1 MQCMASRSDT
11 IRVALLHMR
20 LKLLVKRSN
29 LDRVRKL
36 LRDMRRDGNHVHV
49 AILPAFVNIGAFH
62 VFYPEQR
69 ARNIVKHQAERIP
82 GPTTEYLGKV
92 AMENSVYI
100 IGGPIIERA
109 GPRIF
114 LTTFVISPNGDVIA
128 KYRKLVLSEKEKSY
142 GITSGKD
149 IVVVDRLDRRI
160 GVMAE
165 DDLLA
170 PEVARSLLLK
180 GATVLVTTLSFS
192 LGLEKL
198 RNLLLARSI
207 ENNVPIFALG
217 GIIEYGQGETRELPT
232 IIVDPEQGG
241 ITEEH
246 SGEEKPIIIEMRV
259 DKNSAMD
266 PEEVDRMVSLL
277 CRVHRDN
284 RVSSSRR

>member
-1 MQCMASRSDT
+1 MASSGT

-36 LRDMRRDGNHVHV
+36 LRQVTERNGGVHV
-49 AILPAFVNIGAFH
+49 AVLPAFVNIGAFH

-92 AMENSVYI
+92 AVENGVFI

-114 LTTFVISPNGDVIA
+114 LTTFVISPNGDVIG
-128 KYRKLVLSEKEKSY
+128 KYRKLVINEREKSF
-142 GITSGKD
+142 GITGGKD
-149 IVVVDRLDRRI
+149 VLTVEQLGRKM

-165 DDLLA
+165 DDLLV
-170 PEVARSLLLK
+170 PEVARSLILR
-180 GATVLVTTLSFS
+180 GATAITVTLSFS
-192 LGLEKL
+192 LDINTVK
-198 RNLLLARSI
+198 NLLVTRTL
-207 ENNVPIFALG
+207 ENRVPIFALG
-217 GIIEYGQGETRELPT
+217 GIVEHGNEAKEVPT

-241 ITEEH
+241 IVDEH
-246 SGEEKPIIIEMRV
+246 SGEEKPLIIEM
-259 DKNSAMD
+259 KASSSTGPNH
-266 PEEVDRMVSLL
+266 EEVLRMTNLL
-277 CRVHRDN
+277 CKVLRDN
-284 RVSSSRR
+284 RANTGSAKR

>member
-1 MQCMASRSDT
+1 M
-11 IRVALLHMR
+11 RVALLHMR

-62 VFYPEQR
+62 VFYPEHK

-128 KYRKLVLSEKEKSY
+128 KYRKLVLNEREKSY
-142 GITSGKD
+142 GITSGRE
-149 IVVVDRLDRRI
+149 IVVVDRLERRI
-160 GVMAE
+160 GVMSE

-170 PEVARSLLLK
+170 PEVARSLLLR

-192 LGLEKL
+192 LRKEVL

-217 GIIEYGQGETRELPT
+217 GIVEYGQGESKEIPT
-232 IIVDPEQGG
+232 IIVDPEEGG
-241 ITEEH
+241 VAEEH

-259 DKNSAMD
+259 NRDPVHD
-266 PEEVDRMVSLL
+266 PEELDRMVSLL
-277 CRVHRDN
+277 CKVHRDN
-284 RVSSSRR
+284 KVSSSKR